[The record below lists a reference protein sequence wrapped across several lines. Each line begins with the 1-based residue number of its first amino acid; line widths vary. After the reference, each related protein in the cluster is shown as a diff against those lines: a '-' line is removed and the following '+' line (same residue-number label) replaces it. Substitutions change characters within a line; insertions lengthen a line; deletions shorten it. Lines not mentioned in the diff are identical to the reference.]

1 MQFYSEH
8 AYTKS
13 KDSGNADFPV
23 TFPCSRIN
31 CAGLSVRMEQFCGPC
46 LLNIL
51 FQTSIFKYTVSNQY
65 FFGNNYCDSRMLSG
79 VWAV

>member
-1 MQFYSEH
+1 MLFSVSCAEFYG
-8 AYTKS
+8 ACADTKS

-23 TFPCSRIN
+23 MLPCSRIN
-31 CAGLSVRMEQFCGPC
+31 CAVLSVRIEQFCGPC

-51 FQTSIFKYTVSNQY
+51 FQNRL
-65 FFGNNYCDSRMLSG
+65 FGNNYCGSRMLSG